1 MKRILFA
8 SSLLVSSLSFSQS
21 RYPLQTVIDG
31 DSVVIL
37 TKAQADTINAIFDSQ
52 RAKIAQFKQETKVKD
67 SIISLRDT
75 MLIFYTSRYTEY
87 KTIIETQI
95 IREDKLD
102 TIRGWLLERAK
113 EGSWVY
119 YSYINDEIVA
129 VDLSDYIVRKDDY
142 TGDLLFYK
150 RTEECPDDNK
160 QKEPPLGW
168 HTDIVKPKRPKLN
181 IFKL

>member
-1 MKRILFA
+1 M
-8 SSLLVSSLSFSQS
+8 
-21 RYPLQTVIDG
+21 IDG

-52 RAKIAQFKQETKVKD
+52 RAKIAKFKQETKVKD

-160 QKEPPLGW
+160 QNEPPLGW

>member
-1 MKRILFA
+1 M
-8 SSLLVSSLSFSQS
+8 VSNLIFSQS

-37 TKAQADTINAIFDSQ
+37 TKGQADTINAIFESQ
-52 RAKIAQFKQETKVKD
+52 KSKITKFKQETLIKD

-75 MLIFYTSRYTEY
+75 LLVYYTSKYTEY
-87 KTIIETQI
+87 RTIIETQI

-102 TIRGWLLERAK
+102 TIRGWLIERAK
-113 EGSWVY
+113 ENSWLY
-119 YSYINDEIVA
+119 YSYINREVVA
-129 VDLSDYIVRKDDY
+129 VDLSDYVVRKDDY
-142 TGDLLFYK
+142 TGDIIFYK
-150 RTEECPDDNK
+150 RTEDCPDDRE
-160 QKEPPLGW
+160 QKEPPVGW